1 MYAVSL
7 TTQRR
12 TRLMTTTSAPVIRVY
27 EPALCC
33 ATGVCGPDLDQTL
46 VQFTADLDYLKGQ
59 GVDIARFNLAI
70 DPSEFA
76 ASPVVRDYLKVAGS
90 AGLPLT
96 LVDGV
101 TVGTGSYLSRA
112 TLSRYAG
119 LSAAAAPAADA
130 PVVNPPVVNANA
142 SDESIGELCCTPE
155 EAAATGC
162 CADLDIDLD
171 MGLDADP
178 RPDSDPAAATSAIA
192 PNLAPGLQL
201 LPVASAGSCC
211 GSTGGCC

>member
-1 MYAVSL
+1 MSA
-7 TTQRR
+7 
-12 TRLMTTTSAPVIRVY
+12 TSAPVIRVY

-33 ATGVCGPDLDQTL
+33 ATGVCGPELDQTL
-46 VQFTADLDYLKGQ
+46 VQFTADLDHLRGR
-59 GVDIARFNLAI
+59 GVDIQRYNLAI

-76 ASPVVRDYLKVAGS
+76 ANPVVRDYLKIAGS

-119 LSAAAAPAADA
+119 LAPADA
-130 PVVNPPVVNANA
+130 PDAPVAVET
-142 SDESIGELCCTPE
+142 SDDQPDELCCTPE

-162 CADLDIDLD
+162 CADT
-171 MGLDADP
+171 
-178 RPDSDPAAATSAIA
+178 PATQGSLTKGSVTQGSLTQGSAT
-192 PNLAPGLQL
+192 PGSLQL
-201 LPVASAGSCC
+201 LPVVAADSCC

>member
-1 MYAVSL
+1 MSA
-7 TTQRR
+7 
-12 TRLMTTTSAPVIRVY
+12 TSAPVIRVY

-33 ATGVCGPDLDQTL
+33 ATGVCGPELDQAL
-46 VQFTADLDYLKGQ
+46 VQFTADLDHLRGR
-59 GVDIARFNLAI
+59 GVDILRYNLAI

-76 ASPVVRDYLKVAGS
+76 ANPLVRDYLKVAGS

-119 LSAAAAPAADA
+119 LAAADA
-130 PVVNPPVVNANA
+130 PVETSGDQP
-142 SDESIGELCCTPE
+142 DELCCTPE

-162 CADLDIDLD
+162 CADVDFT
-171 MGLDADP
+171 
-178 RPDSDPAAATSAIA
+178 PDDDSQLAHALATQGSLTQGSLTPGSAT
-192 PNLAPGLQL
+192 PGSLQL
-201 LPVASAGSCC
+201 LPVVAADSCC